1 MQAAEAKGCLGSGL
15 EGLAMSLEEFYES
28 ISGDLADV
36 RGHLLTDERVTKF
49 VKMFF
54 DDPVNS
60 QLCGAMEND
69 DFEAAFRAAHTLK
82 GLAVGMGFTA
92 LYDASYALT
101 EALRP
106 DDSGAPSDPGQVR
119 PLFDKTEEEYNKV
132 LEAFNTKF

>member
-15 EGLAMSLEEFYES
+15 EGSAMSLEEFYES

-82 GLAVGMGFTA
+82 GLAVGMGVHRLVRRILCA
-92 LYDASYALT
+92 HRGL
-101 EALRP
+101 
-106 DDSGAPSDPGQVR
+106 APQRFGRSFR
-119 PLFDKTEEEYNKV
+119 S
-132 LEAFNTKF
+132 

>member
-1 MQAAEAKGCLGSGL
+1 
-15 EGLAMSLEEFYES
+15 MSLEEFYES

-69 DFEAAFRAAHTLK
+69 D
-82 GLAVGMGFTA
+82 
-92 LYDASYALT
+92 
-101 EALRP
+101 
-106 DDSGAPSDPGQVR
+106 
-119 PLFDKTEEEYNKV
+119 
-132 LEAFNTKF
+132 LE